1 MASWRSRGGVGLTR
15 TGLRGLLA
23 TAYAQTHDEKYARA
37 WDAMLRFQFEDLPS
51 PLRAGV
57 IPPDAQDIAPIGE
70 PGIGGGSMWASLSI
84 GARMMHAFAYYRA
97 FRNS

>member
-1 MASWRSRGGVGLTR
+1 M
-15 TGLRGLLA
+15 LA

-57 IPPDAQDIAPIGE
+57 IPRGAAEIPPTGE

-84 GARMMHAFAYYRA
+84 AARM
-97 FRNS
+97 